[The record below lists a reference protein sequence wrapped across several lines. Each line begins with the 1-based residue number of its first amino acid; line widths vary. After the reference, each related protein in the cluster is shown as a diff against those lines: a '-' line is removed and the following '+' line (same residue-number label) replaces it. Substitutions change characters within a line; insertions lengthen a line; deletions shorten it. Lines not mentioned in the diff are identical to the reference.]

1 MTNQHNAQ
9 LFTTGQIVATP
20 PSLRTMAEAG
30 IEPIT
35 LLKRHITGDWGD
47 VCAEDSKTNDYAA
60 AHGERIL
67 SSYTL
72 TTGKRIWII
81 TEWDRSVT
89 TFLLPEDY

>member
-1 MTNQHNAQ
+1 
-9 LFTTGQIVATP
+9 
-20 PSLRTMAEAG
+20 MAEAG

-47 VCAEDSKTNDYAA
+47 VYPEDAAINDHAVK
-60 AHGERIL
+60 HDERVL